1 LKCTLRWNRFDVA
14 KNYISHYSLELKE
27 ELDDVFELA
36 LILNRADFV
45 NYFLELGVSID
56 ELSVKRLYLLYNY
69 KERVGYNYLHNLA

>member
-1 LKCTLRWNRFDVA
+1 MIWNRFDVA

-45 NYFLELGVSID
+45 NFFLELGVSID

-69 KERVGYNYLHNLA
+69 KERV